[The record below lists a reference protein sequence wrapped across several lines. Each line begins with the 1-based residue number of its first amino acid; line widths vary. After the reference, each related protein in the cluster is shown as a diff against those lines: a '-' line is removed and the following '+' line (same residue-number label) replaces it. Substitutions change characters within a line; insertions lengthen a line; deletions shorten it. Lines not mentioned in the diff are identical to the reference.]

1 MKPLLQSETFVRI
14 AAPLAVG
21 VALLGIWEIGCR
33 LGSIPVYLFP
43 KPSDISLPG
52 PACAQRADHL
62 YFHNDICLATMK
74 GPEKTI

>member
-52 PACAQRADHL
+52 PACANGL
-62 YFHNDICLATMK
+62 IICISIMTYVS
-74 GPEKTI
+74 PR